1 MGIVMDDIHA
11 PTVASGPS
19 SGAVPRD
26 LSKLSMTDLMQ
37 EKQRLE
43 DELKALSAVLDSVR
57 LPGMLLSLL
66 LTHCFLLAWRS
77 HDLISNYV

>member
-11 PTVASGPS
+11 QTVASGPS

-57 LPGMLLSLL
+57 LPSMLLSLL

-77 HDLISNYV
+77 YDFIPNYL